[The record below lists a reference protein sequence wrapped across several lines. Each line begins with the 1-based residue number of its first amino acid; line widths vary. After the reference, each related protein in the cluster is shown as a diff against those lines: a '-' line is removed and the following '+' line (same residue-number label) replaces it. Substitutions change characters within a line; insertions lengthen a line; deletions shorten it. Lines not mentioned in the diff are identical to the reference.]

1 MSSTNTCTWCVL
13 HKQDWLANYGPRKR
27 NVLFVMIVA
36 NILMLIMT
44 WHLPVL
50 IEVLCMYQICVMMTL
65 FAYTLSYRK
74 IWKDVQRSLP
84 NLTWNDHEALFV
96 YTTKCYTVRAFAFSI
111 FWPAFFLPR
120 SPKKG
125 EYCRQ
130 IMTIVIPALEEA
142 GIFIWSEILVIQS
155 KIGVFRGYNI

>member
-65 FAYTLSYRK
+65 FAYTLSQPS
-74 IWKDVQRSLP
+74 VMQRAHFIAP
-84 NLTWNDHEALFV
+84 CFGQ
-96 YTTKCYTVRAFAFSI
+96 FFS
-111 FWPAFFLPR
+111 FLDLR
-120 SPKKG
+120 
-125 EYCRQ
+125 RRVN
-130 IMTIVIPALEEA
+130 IVARL
-142 GIFIWSEILVIQS
+142 
-155 KIGVFRGYNI
+155 

>member
-36 NILMLIMT
+36 NILVLIMT

-50 IEVLCMYQICVMMTL
+50 IEVLCMYQTCVTMVL
-65 FAYTLSYRK
+65 FAYALSYRK
-74 IWKDVQRSLP
+74 IWKDVQRSFP
-84 NLTWNDHEALFV
+84 NLAWTEHEALFV

-125 EYCRQ
+125 EYCR
-130 IMTIVIPALEEA
+130 
-142 GIFIWSEILVIQS
+142 
-155 KIGVFRGYNI
+155 